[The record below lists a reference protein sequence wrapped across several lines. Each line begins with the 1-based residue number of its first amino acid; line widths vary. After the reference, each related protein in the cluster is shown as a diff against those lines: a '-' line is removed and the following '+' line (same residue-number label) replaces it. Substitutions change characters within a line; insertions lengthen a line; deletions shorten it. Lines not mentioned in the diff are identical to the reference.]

1 MSNSMTEYFRKKVKF
16 CIALIVKKRIEVLEL
31 FKVGDY
37 IVHGRNGVCKVVDI
51 THLDMSGV
59 DKDQLYYALVPMKS
73 EDSKIFYP
81 VDSDKVVMR
90 SVVTKDQAKDLVSE
104 IKDIEPMRIEN
115 DRQREAKYKEALVSC
130 DCKQL
135 ICIIKTM
142 YARNKERIGKGK
154 RITYVDD
161 RYLKEAK
168 QNLNDEF
175 SIALGIEPREVEK
188 YIKAQFVE
196 QEA

>member
-1 MSNSMTEYFRKKVKF
+1 M
-16 CIALIVKKRIEVLEL
+16 

-135 ICIIKTM
+135 ICISKPM
-142 YARNKERIGKGK
+142 YARNKERIAKGK

>member
-1 MSNSMTEYFRKKVKF
+1 M
-16 CIALIVKKRIEVLEL
+16 

-115 DRQREAKYKEALVSC
+115 DRQREAKYKEAE
-130 DCKQL
+130 
-135 ICIIKTM
+135 
-142 YARNKERIGKGK
+142 KESHTWMTDI
-154 RITYVDD
+154 
-161 RYLKEAK
+161 
-168 QNLNDEF
+168 
-175 SIALGIEPREVEK
+175 
-188 YIKAQFVE
+188 
-196 QEA
+196 

>member
-1 MSNSMTEYFRKKVKF
+1 M
-16 CIALIVKKRIEVLEL
+16 

-104 IKDIEPMRIEN
+104 IKDIEPMRIEK
-115 DRQREAKYKEALVSC
+115 RQTA
-130 DCKQL
+130 
-135 ICIIKTM
+135 
-142 YARNKERIGKGK
+142 
-154 RITYVDD
+154 
-161 RYLKEAK
+161 
-168 QNLNDEF
+168 
-175 SIALGIEPREVEK
+175 
-188 YIKAQFVE
+188 
-196 QEA
+196 

>member
-1 MSNSMTEYFRKKVKF
+1 M
-16 CIALIVKKRIEVLEL
+16 

-115 DRQREAKYKEALVSC
+115 SQLPCQGSQIGEVSERTPHASLFLYPWLQG
-130 DCKQL
+130 QL
-135 ICIIKTM
+135 K
-142 YARNKERIGKGK
+142 
-154 RITYVDD
+154 
-161 RYLKEAK
+161 
-168 QNLNDEF
+168 
-175 SIALGIEPREVEK
+175 
-188 YIKAQFVE
+188 
-196 QEA
+196 

>member
-1 MSNSMTEYFRKKVKF
+1 M
-16 CIALIVKKRIEVLEL
+16 

-142 YARNKERIGKGK
+142 YARNKECIAKGK

>member
-1 MSNSMTEYFRKKVKF
+1 MTEYFRKKVKF

>member
-1 MSNSMTEYFRKKVKF
+1 M
-16 CIALIVKKRIEVLEL
+16 

-90 SVVTKDQAKDLVSE
+90 SVVTKDQAKNLVSE

-142 YARNKERIGKGK
+142 YARNKERIAKGK

>member
-1 MSNSMTEYFRKKVKF
+1 M
-16 CIALIVKKRIEVLEL
+16 

-104 IKDIEPMRIEN
+104 IKDIDINNEE
-115 DRQREAKYKEALVSC
+115 K
-130 DCKQL
+130 
-135 ICIIKTM
+135 
-142 YARNKERIGKGK
+142 
-154 RITYVDD
+154 VDD
-161 RYLKEAK
+161 
-168 QNLNDEF
+168 
-175 SIALGIEPREVEK
+175 ALFYRDVNFII
-188 YIKAQFVE
+188 YIPKNFWKGFNGGQDAHIRI
-196 QEA
+196 